1 MKAPF
6 KPRPQ
11 PLKNE
16 APRTNIRSFS
26 IRANVRGAESP
37 EALAKGGKKTI
48 PRHKSPHVAEVS
60 AGGIVVKKGP
70 QGFVFA
76 LMKDSYDKWSF
87 PKGRVEKG
95 EELADAAA
103 RETMEEL
110 GLERI
115 HLVEYLGK
123 IDIWFKD
130 RFEKKGALVHKDI
143 HYFLFEAPEDA
154 EIHPVPSEHT
164 YETRWVLASEVL
176 DQSSY
181 RDVWPII
188 HLALEKV
195 KKWER

>member
-6 KPRPQ
+6 KALPQ
-11 PLKNE
+11 KNKRLGL
-16 APRTNIRSFS
+16 P
-26 IRANVRGAESP
+26 
-37 EALAKGGKKTI
+37 KH
-48 PRHKSPHVAEVS
+48 RHSHVSEIS
-60 AGGIVVKKGP
+60 AGGIVVKRDA
-70 QGFVFA
+70 QGFAFA
-76 LMKDSYDKWSF
+76 LMKDSYGKWSF

-95 EELADAAA
+95 EELEDAAA

-115 HLVEYLGK
+115 QLVEYLGK

-154 EIHPVPSEHT
+154 QIYPVPSEHT
-164 YETRWVLASEVL
+164 YETRWVSISEVL
-176 DQSSY
+176 EQSSY
-181 RDVWPII
+181 SDVRPII

-195 KKWER
+195 KTWER

>member
-1 MKAPF
+1 MKAPLKARSPKN
-6 KPRPQ
+6 KPTLPQRRRP
-11 PLKNE
+11 
-16 APRTNIRSFS
+16 S
-26 IRANVRGAESP
+26 
-37 EALAKGGKKTI
+37 
-48 PRHKSPHVAEVS
+48 HVSEIS
-60 AGGIVVKKGP
+60 AGGIVVKRGVE
-70 QGFVFA
+70 GFVFA
-76 LMKDSYDKWSF
+76 LMKDSYNQWSF

-115 HLVEYLGK
+115 QLVEYLGK

-154 EIHPVPSEHT
+154 QIHPVPSEHT
-164 YETRWVLASEVL
+164 YETRWVPAQDVL
-176 DQSSY
+176 KESSY
-181 RDVWPII
+181 VDVRPII

-195 KKWER
+195 KTWER